1 MIFTTIITTDEGSFL
16 LVERKEAEGLPAIN
30 LRIPLTEARLHIL
43 LADIASALHSFYFR
57 RTRHENPL

>member
-1 MIFTTIITTDEGSFL
+1 MIFTTIITTNEGSFL

-30 LRIPLTEARLHIL
+30 LCIPLSEARLHNL
-43 LADIASALHSFYFR
+43 LESIASALQSFYFR